1 MNSFRIEAEL
11 AHGAGFIYFDQLGA
25 RESGDGFEV
34 WLRVINPATS
44 EIRLIKTLILSVE
57 DLVSG
62 DLVSADLV
70 SADLVSV
77 ADLWRG
83 AVWAEEEIRVAF
95 RRAVPPLTLS
105 GSHAHPEDAQ

>member
-11 AHGAGFIYFDQLGA
+11 AHGAGFTYFDQLGA
-25 RESGDGFEV
+25 RESGGGFEV

-57 DLVSG
+57 
-62 DLVSADLV
+62 DLV

-95 RRAVPPLTLS
+95 RRAVPTLTPS
-105 GSHAHPEDAQ
+105 GSHAQPEDAQ

>member
-11 AHGAGFIYFDQLGA
+11 AHGAGFSYFDQLGA

-44 EIRLIKTLILSVE
+44 KIRLIKTLILNV
-57 DLVSG
+57 G
-62 DLVSADLV
+62 DLVSDDLV
-70 SADLVSV
+70 SDDLVSV

-95 RRAVPPLTLS
+95 RRAVPTLTPS